1 MVWYLISNNDP
12 VKDSRG
18 MSRNWLKNLIVASSL
33 AFTIYLGFG
42 LILPLFPDYV
52 LLLGGGG
59 LEVGILLSSFML
71 TRAFLARPFGKLSD
85 RIGRKKVIVTGM
97 FTYALLA
104 FLFTLPDNWYGLVLV
119 RLLQGTASAMV
130 WPVGE
135 ALVVDSAPQEKR
147 SKAISIYMIISNVG
161 FIAGPFIGS
170 GIQIW
175 ALNILDMS
183 RLGSV
188 RMPFYFTSA
197 FALIGAII
205 GLLLLKDVLPTEKD
219 LKKREVEI
227 KKAIMKL
234 RPYIKRSLYMLYTNS
249 FFEGLSWSLGS
260 VVMFL
265 FMDELYGMPSWVFS
279 ILFGVSQAI
288 GLIFIFPAG
297 VLSDRSKKKPFVVY
311 GSLASKVSTIILSL
325 TPLLP
330 FGYWLAWI
338 FFTGKDTGRQIAT
351 PATRSLQADLVPVS
365 IRGRLIATIQAYSNV
380 GALIGALAG
389 GLLWDMTHD
398 RYFNILLM
406 ELPGYTIPFLFS
418 ASMGIVAALLVLR
431 YVYEPPKGHSIG

>member
-1 MVWYLISNNDP
+1 
-12 VKDSRG
+12 
-18 MSRNWLKNLIVASSL
+18 MSENWVKNLVVASSL

-42 LILPLFPDYV
+42 LILPLFPSYV

-59 LEVGILLSSFML
+59 TEVGILLSSFML

-85 RIGRKKVIVTGM
+85 RIGRKKVIMTGM
-97 FTYALLA
+97 FTYAVLA
-104 FLFTLPDNWYGLVLV
+104 YLFTLPDSWFGLVFV
-119 RLLQGTASAMV
+119 RLLQGAASAMV

-170 GIQIW
+170 GIQFW
-175 ALNILDMS
+175 ATHGLGAS
-183 RLGSV
+183 ELGSV

-197 FALIGAII
+197 IALIGAIV
-205 GLLLLKDVLPTEKD
+205 GLIMLKDVLPTEKD
-219 LKKREVEI
+219 LKKRELQI
-227 KKAIMKL
+227 KKAISKL
-234 RPYIKRSLYMLYTNS
+234 SPRIKRSLYMLYSNS

-265 FMDELYGMPSWVFS
+265 FMDEIYGMPNEVFS
-279 ILFGVSQAI
+279 IMFGVSQAI
-288 GLIFIFPAG
+288 GMIFLFPAG
-297 VLSDRSKKKPFVVY
+297 VFSDRSKKKPFVVY
-311 GSLASKVSTIILSL
+311 GSLASKLSTILLAL

-338 FFTGKDTGRQIAT
+338 FFTGKDSGRQIAT
-351 PATRSLQADLVPVS
+351 PATRSLQADLAPVV
-365 IRGRLIATIQAYSNV
+365 IRGRLIATIQAYSNI

-389 GLLWDMTHD
+389 GFIWDFTHD
-398 RYFNILLM
+398 RYFYILLM
-406 ELPGYTIPFLFS
+406 DLPGYTIPFLFS

-431 YVYEPPKGHSIG
+431 YVYEPPKGKTIG